1 VMGML
6 GFILQFDVMVMLGFK
21 GRLLLVYG
29 F

>member
-1 VMGML
+1 ML